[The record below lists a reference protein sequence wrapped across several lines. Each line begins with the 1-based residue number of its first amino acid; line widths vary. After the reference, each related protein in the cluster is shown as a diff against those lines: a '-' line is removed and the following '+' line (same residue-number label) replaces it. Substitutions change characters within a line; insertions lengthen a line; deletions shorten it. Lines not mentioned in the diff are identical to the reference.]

1 MLAIESSWT
10 LQAPLLSAS
19 WCRKMMLR
27 TIQPIDSRPVKP
39 PSIAAL
45 PAISTGIP

>member
-1 MLAIESSWT
+1 M
-10 LQAPLLSAS
+10 APLFSAS

-27 TIQPIDSRPVKP
+27 TIQPIGSSPVNP

-45 PAISTGIP
+45 PAISAGMP